1 MAVTLLFTGYYRHPK
16 IVAANNLS
24 GGELAE
30 VLWARVLDHCNEY
43 GTDGLVMRG
52 VPEQVCPRQTKKR
65 VEALVQVGL
74 WDVVPGGWQVHDFAE
89 WNRSAAELN
98 ARAAAKSE
106 AKRRAGRAGAQA
118 RWGSRLTPVEDV
130 AHG

>member
-16 IVAANNLS
+16 FVAANSLS

-43 GTDGLVMRG
+43 GTDGLVMKG

-65 VEALVQVGL
+65 VDALVQVGL
-74 WDVVPGGWQVHDFAE
+74 WDEVPGGWQVHDFYE
-89 WNRSAAELN
+89 WNRTAAELN
-98 ARAAAKSE
+98 AKAAAKSE
-106 AKRRAGRAGAQA
+106 AKSRAGKAGAA
-118 RWGSRLTPVEDV
+118 KRWGGRLTVAEDL
-130 AHG
+130 ANG